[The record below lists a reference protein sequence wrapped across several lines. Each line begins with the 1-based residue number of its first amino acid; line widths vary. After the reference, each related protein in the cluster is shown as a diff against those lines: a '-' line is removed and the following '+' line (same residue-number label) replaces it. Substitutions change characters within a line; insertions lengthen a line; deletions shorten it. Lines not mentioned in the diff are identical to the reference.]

1 MRRLPVLLCALFL
14 LATATA
20 TPAAADP
27 PPEPVPGERP
37 PLGITWATGDPYCLY
52 NSGEDVVKA
61 AADQLV
67 GSGLRD
73 AGYEYVM
80 LGDCWQA
87 AQRDADGKLTART
100 TFSASIPALV
110 DYVHARGLKIG
121 FSSGTG
127 AKTCSGQAAGSL
139 DHEDLDAQ
147 TFAGWG
153 ADYLRYDT
161 CYSVNGDAPARVKKM
176 ADALKRTGRP
186 ITLEVDDYDR
196 NQSPWLWARGA
207 GAQVW
212 RTYKNATFDFGY
224 SAGSLDKQYGL
235 EGYAGPG
242 GWNMPGSFTFSY
254 LDTAERQA
262 KLGLWAVLN
271 APLVADMA
279 LTADTT
285 LPADVMANPDIIA
298 VDQDWAGVAGH
309 KVRDTG
315 WTEVWTKPM
324 SDGSA
329 VLVLFNRGELAAP
342 ITTSVADAGLPAASG
357 YRVRDLWTGEETE
370 STGALGGTV
379 GRHAATV
386 LRVWPANTTAA
397 PRTSLTVELPDSVPP
412 DRPVTA
418 TVRFANAGSTPV
430 TGAHLQLTAPAQWQ
444 FDSPAEADA
453 ATVAPGA
460 TWETAVTLHPVSTAT
475 EPFRMPATVTYTT
488 AQGTRTTSARAEA
501 PLLLAP
507 NPPYTNGL
515 LNTQPWMSS
524 ENGLGPVERDSTDN
538 GHPLTVNGKTDA
550 HGGLGAHAPSVV
562 RYYLGGKCRQFTATV
577 GVDDRGPGG
586 TLGFRVLG
594 DGVELEATGD
604 MRHGDPAQ
612 HLAVPVTGVQV
623 LALAVDDAS
632 DGSAG
637 DWGDWLSPYL
647 TC

>member
-1 MRRLPVLLCALFL
+1 MRRLFVLLCALFL
-14 LATATA
+14 TATA
-20 TPAAADP
+20 IPAWADT

-37 PLGITWATGDPYCLY
+37 PLGITWATGHPYCVY
-52 NSGEDVVKA
+52 QYSENAVKA

-67 GSGLRD
+67 TSGLRD

-87 AQRDADGKLTART
+87 AQRDADGKLTAR
-100 TFSASIPALV
+100 ASFPSGIPALV
-110 DYVHARGLKIG
+110 DYVHSRGLKIG
-121 FSSGTG
+121 FYSGTG
-127 AKTCSGQAAGSL
+127 ATTCSGQAAGSL

-147 TFAGWG
+147 TFAAWG

-161 CYSVNGDAPARVKKM
+161 CHSVNGDAPARVKKM
-176 ADALKRTGRP
+176 ADAIKRTGRP

-196 NQSPWLWARGA
+196 DQKQWLWARAA

-212 RTYKNATFDFGY
+212 RTYKNSTFNFGY

-235 EGYAGPG
+235 DGLQGPG
-242 GWNMPGSFTFSY
+242 GWNMPGPFTFSY

-279 LTADTT
+279 LAADTT
-285 LPADVMANPDIIA
+285 LPAAEMNNPDIIA
-298 VDQDWAGVAGH
+298 VQQDWAGVGGH

-342 ITTSVADAGLPAASG
+342 ITTSVADAGLPASSG
-357 YRVRDLWTGEETE
+357 YRVRDLWTGDETVT
-370 STGALGGTV
+370 TGALGGTV

-386 LRVWPANTTAA
+386 LRVWPANVTAA

-412 DRPVTA
+412 SQPVTT
-418 TVRFANAGSTPV
+418 TVKFTNAGTTPI
-430 TGAHLQLTAPAQWQ
+430 TGAHLNLTAPAQWQ
-444 FDSPAEADA
+444 FDGPAEATTE
-453 ATVAPGA
+453 TVEPGD

-475 EPFRMPATVTYTT
+475 EPFKMPATVTYTT
-488 AQGTRTTSARAEA
+488 AQGPRTATASAES
-501 PLLLAP
+501 PLMLAP
-507 NPPYTNGL
+507 NPPYTSGS
-515 LNTQPWMSS
+515 LNTLRWIST

-538 GHPLTVNGKTDA
+538 GHPFTINGKVDTR
-550 HGGLGAHAPSVV
+550 GGFGAHAPSVV
-562 RYYLGGKCRQFTATV
+562 RYYLGGKCKQFTATV
-577 GVDDRGPGG
+577 GIDDRGPNG
-586 TLGFRVLG
+586 TVGFRVLG
-594 DGVELEATGD
+594 DGVELEATGN
-604 MRHGDPAQ
+604 MRHGDATQ
-612 HLAVPVTGVQV
+612 HLVVPLTGVQV

-637 DWGDWLSPYL
+637 DWGDWLSPYIS
-647 TC
+647 C

>member
-1 MRRLPVLLCALFL
+1 MRRLLVLLCALFL
-14 LATATA
+14 TATA
-20 TPAAADP
+20 VPAWADP
-27 PPEPVPGERP
+27 APDPVPGERP

-52 NSGEDVVKA
+52 QLGENAVKA

-67 GSGLRD
+67 SSGLRD

-87 AQRDADGKLTART
+87 AQRDADGKLAPRPS
-100 TFSASIPALV
+100 FSSDIPALV
-110 DYVHARGLKIG
+110 AYIHERGLKIG
-121 FSSGTG
+121 FYSGTG
-127 AKTCSGQAAGSL
+127 AKTCSAYPAAGSL
-139 DHEDLDAQ
+139 DHEDLDAR
-147 TFAGWG
+147 TFAAWG

-196 NQSPWLWARGA
+196 NQSPWLWARA
-207 GAQVW
+207 SGAQVW
-212 RTYKNATFDFGY
+212 RTYKNATFNFGY
-224 SAGSLDKQYGL
+224 STGSLDKQYGL
-235 EGYAGPG
+235 DGYNGPG

-271 APLVADMA
+271 ASLVADMA
-279 LTADTT
+279 LAADVT
-285 LPADVMANPDIIA
+285 LPAAEMGNPDIIA
-298 VDQDWAGVAGH
+298 VDRDWAGVGGH

-342 ITTSVADAGLPAASG
+342 ITTSVADAGLPAAAG
-357 YRVRDLWTGEETE
+357 YRVRDLWTGDETE
-370 STGALGGTV
+370 TTGALGGTV

-386 LRVWPANTTAA
+386 LRVWPTAPAAA
-397 PRTSLTVELPDSVPP
+397 PRTSLTVDLPDSVPP
-412 DRPVTA
+412 SQPVTA
-418 TVRFANAGSTPV
+418 TVKFTNAGSTPI
-430 TGAHLQLTAPAQWQ
+430 TGAQLRVTAPADWQ
-444 FDSPAEADA
+444 LDGTGEA
-453 ATVAPGA
+453 ATATVEPGA

-475 EPFRMPATVTYTT
+475 QPFKMPATVTYTT
-488 AQGTRTTSARAEA
+488 AQGARTATASAEA
-501 PLLLAP
+501 PLMLAP

-515 LNTQPWMSS
+515 LNTQPWISS
-524 ENGLGPVERDSTDN
+524 ENGLGPVERDSVDN
-538 GHPLTVNGKTDA
+538 GHPLMVNGKTDA
-550 HGGLGAHAPSVV
+550 HGGLGTHAPSVV
-562 RYYLGGKCRQFTATV
+562 RYYLGGKCKQFTATV
-577 GVDDRGPGG
+577 GVDDRGPNG
-586 TLGFRVLG
+586 TLGFRVIG

-604 MRHGDPAQ
+604 LRHGDAAQ
-612 HLAVPVTGVQV
+612 HLVVPVTGVQV

-647 TC
+647 SC

>member
-1 MRRLPVLLCALFL
+1 MRRFSVLLCALFL
-14 LATATA
+14 TATA
-20 TPAAADP
+20 VPAAADT
-27 PPEPVPGERP
+27 PPEPVPGDRP
-37 PLGITWATGDPYCLY
+37 PLGITWATGDPYCVY
-52 NSGEDVVKA
+52 QFSEDVVKA

-67 GSGLRD
+67 TSGLRD

-87 AQRDADGKLTART
+87 AQRDAEGKLTART
-100 TFSASIPALV
+100 SFPSGIPALV
-110 DYVHARGLKIG
+110 DYVHSRGLKIG
-121 FSSGTG
+121 FTSGTG

-139 DHEDLDAQ
+139 DHESLDAQ

-176 ADALKRTGRP
+176 ADAIKLTGRP

-196 NQSPWLWARGA
+196 DQSPWRWARAA

-212 RTYKNATFDFGY
+212 RTYKNATFNFGY
-224 SAGSLDKQYGL
+224 STGSLDKQYGL
-235 EGYAGPG
+235 DGYPGPG
-242 GWNMPGSFTFSY
+242 GWNNPGSFTFSY
-254 LDTAERQA
+254 LDPAERQA

-271 APLVADMA
+271 APLVTDMA
-279 LTADTT
+279 LAADVT
-285 LPADVMANPDIIA
+285 LPAAELGNPDIIA
-298 VDQDWAGVAGH
+298 VDQDWAGVGGH

-357 YRVRDLWTGEETE
+357 YRVRDLWTGDETE
-370 STGALGGTV
+370 TTGALGGTV

-386 LRVWPANTTAA
+386 LRVWPATVTAA

-412 DRPVTA
+412 SQPVTA
-418 TVRFANAGSTPV
+418 TVRFTNAGSTPV

-444 FDSPAEADA
+444 FDSPAESDT

-460 TWETAVTLHPVSTAT
+460 TWETAVTLHPSATAT
-475 EPFRMPATVTYTT
+475 QAFKMPVTVSYST
-488 AQGTRTTSARAEA
+488 AQGTRTATASAEA
-501 PLLLAP
+501 PLMLAP
-507 NPPYTNGL
+507 NPPSTNGL
-515 LNTQPWMSS
+515 LNTQPWISS

-538 GHPLTVNGKTDA
+538 GHPLTINGKTDA

-562 RYYLGGKCRQFTATV
+562 RYYLGGKCKQFTATV

-604 MRHGDPAQ
+604 LRHGDAAQ
-612 HLAVPVTGVQV
+612 HLVVPVTGVQV
-623 LALAVDDAS
+623 LALAVDDAG

-647 TC
+647 SC

>member
-1 MRRLPVLLCALFL
+1 MRRFSVLLCALFL
-14 LATATA
+14 TATA
-20 TPAAADP
+20 VPASADT
-27 PPEPVPGERP
+27 PPEPVPGDRP
-37 PLGITWATGDPYCLY
+37 PLGITWATGDPYCVY
-52 NSGEDVVKA
+52 QFSEDVVKA

-67 GSGLRD
+67 TSGLRD

-87 AQRDADGKLTART
+87 AQRDADGKLTAR
-100 TFSASIPALV
+100 ASFPSGIPALV
-110 DYVHARGLKIG
+110 EYVHSRGLKIG
-121 FSSGTG
+121 FTSGTG

-139 DHEDLDAQ
+139 DHENLDAQ

-176 ADALKRTGRP
+176 ADAIKLTGRP

-196 NQSPWLWARGA
+196 NQSPWLWARSA

-212 RTYKNATFDFGY
+212 RTYKNATFNFGY
-224 SAGSLDKQYGL
+224 STGSLDKQYGL
-235 EGYAGPG
+235 DGYPGPG
-242 GWNMPGSFTFSY
+242 GWNNPGSFTFSY

-271 APLVADMA
+271 APLVTDMA
-279 LTADTT
+279 LAADVT
-285 LPADVMANPDIIA
+285 LPAAELSNPDIIA
-298 VDQDWAGVAGH
+298 VDQDWAGVGGH

-357 YRVRDLWTGEETE
+357 YRVRDLWTGDETE
-370 STGALGGTV
+370 TTGALGGTV

-386 LRVWPANTTAA
+386 LRVWPATATAA

-412 DRPVTA
+412 SQPATA
-418 TVRFANAGSTPV
+418 TARFTNAGSTPV
-430 TGAHLQLTAPAQWQ
+430 TGAHLQAGAPEQWQ
-444 FDSPAEADA
+444 FDGAAEATTG
-453 ATVAPGA
+453 TVEPGA
-460 TWETAVTLHPVSTAT
+460 TWETTLTLHPDSSATQPFKMPVTVS
-475 EPFRMPATVTYTT
+475 YTT
-488 AQGTRTTSARAEA
+488 AQGTRTATASAEA
-501 PLLLAP
+501 PLMLAP
-507 NPPYTNGL
+507 NPPSTNGL
-515 LNTQPWMSS
+515 LNTQPWISS

-538 GHPLTVNGKTDA
+538 GHPLTINGKTDT

-562 RYYLGGKCRQFTATV
+562 RYYLGGKCKQFTATV
-577 GVDDRGPGG
+577 GVDDRGPNG

-604 MRHGDPAQ
+604 LRHGDAAQ

-623 LALAVDDAS
+623 LALAVDDAG

-647 TC
+647 SC

>member
-1 MRRLPVLLCALFL
+1 MRRLAVLLCAVFL
-14 LATATA
+14 TATA
-20 TPAAADP
+20 VPAAADTP
-27 PPEPVPGERP
+27 ADPVPGERP
-37 PLGITWATGDPYCLY
+37 PLGITWGAGSSYCLY
-52 NSGEDVVKA
+52 QFGEDRVKA

-73 AGYEYVM
+73 AGYTYVM
-80 LGDCWQA
+80 LPNCWQA
-87 AQRDADGKLTART
+87 AQRDADGKLTAGPGYP
-100 TFSASIPALV
+100 SGIPALV
-110 DYVHARGLKIG
+110 DYVHSRGLKIG
-121 FSSGTG
+121 FTSGTG
-127 AKTCSGQAAGSL
+127 ERTCGLQAPGSL
-139 DHEDLDAQ
+139 DHEDLDAR
-147 TFAGWG
+147 TLAGWG

-161 CYSVNGDAPARVKKM
+161 CSSVTADVPGRVRKM
-176 ADALKRTGRP
+176 ADAIARTGRP
-186 ITLEVDDYDR
+186 ITLEIDDTDR
-196 NQSPWLWARGA
+196 NLSPWLWARAA

-212 RTYKNATFDFGY
+212 RTYQNPTFDFGY

-235 EGYAGPG
+235 GGYHGPG
-242 GWNMPGSFTFSY
+242 GWNMPGAFTFSY
-254 LDTAERQA
+254 LDTGERQA

-271 APLVADMA
+271 APLITDMA
-279 LTADTT
+279 LAADTT
-285 LPADVMANPDIIA
+285 LPAAELNNPDIIA

-329 VLVLFNRGELAAP
+329 VLVLFNRGDLAAP
-342 ITTSVADAGLPAASG
+342 ITTSVADAGLPAAAG
-357 YRVRDLWTGEETE
+357 YRVRDLWTGDETE
-370 STGALGGTV
+370 TTGALGGTV

-386 LRVWPANTTAA
+386 LRVWPSSGAAA

-412 DRPVTA
+412 AQPVTA
-418 TVRFANAGSTPV
+418 AVRFTNTGSTPV
-430 TGAHLQLTAPAQWQ
+430 TGAHLQLTAPAEWA
-444 FDSPAEADA
+444 FDSPPEASSG
-453 ATVAPGA
+453 TVEPGA

-475 EPFRMPATVTYTT
+475 QPFKMPVSVTYTT
-488 AQGTRTTSARAEA
+488 ASGSRASVASAEA

-507 NPPYTNGL
+507 NQPYTNGL

-538 GHPLTVNGKTDA
+538 GHPLTINGKTDS

-562 RYYLGGKCRQFTATV
+562 RYYLGGKCKTFTATV

-604 MRHGDPAQ
+604 MRHGDAAQ
-612 HLAVPVTGVQV
+612 YLAVPVKGVQV

-632 DGSAG
+632 DGSVG

-647 TC
+647 AC

>member
-1 MRRLPVLLCALFL
+1 MRRLTVLLCALFL
-14 LATATA
+14 LATAV
-20 TPAAADP
+20 PAAADP
-27 PPEPVPGERP
+27 APDPVPGERP
-37 PLGITWATGDPYCLY
+37 PLGITWATGSPYCVY
-52 NSGEDVVKA
+52 QYSEDVVKA

-67 GSGLRD
+67 ATGLRD

-87 AQRDADGKLTART
+87 AQRDAEGKLTAR
-100 TFSASIPALV
+100 ASFPSGVPALV
-110 DYVHARGLKIG
+110 DYVHSRGLKIG
-121 FSSGTG
+121 FYSGTG

-139 DHEDLDAQ
+139 DHEDLDAR
-147 TFAGWG
+147 TFAAWG

-176 ADALKRTGRP
+176 ADALKSTGRP

-196 NQSPWLWARGA
+196 GQSPWLWARAA

-212 RTYKNATFDFGY
+212 RTYTNSTFDFGY
-224 SAGSLDKQYGL
+224 SVGSLDRQYGL
-235 EGYAGPG
+235 AGYTGPG

-271 APLVADMA
+271 APLVTDMA
-279 LTADTT
+279 LAADTT
-285 LPADVMANPDIIA
+285 LPAAELNNPDIIA
-298 VDQDWAGVAGH
+298 VDRDWAGVGGH

-329 VLVLFNRGELAAP
+329 VLVLSNRGEPAAP
-342 ITTSVADAGLPAASG
+342 IATSVADAGLPAAAG
-357 YRVRDLWTGEETE
+357 YRVRDLWTGDETE
-370 STGALGGTV
+370 TTGALSGTV

-386 LRVWPANTTAA
+386 LRVWPVSAAAA
-397 PRTSLTVELPDSVPP
+397 PRTSLTVALPDSVPP
-412 DRPVTA
+412 SQPVTA
-418 TVRFANAGSTPV
+418 TVKFTNTGSTPV
-430 TGAHLQLTAPAQWQ
+430 TGAHLQLTAPAEWR
-444 FDSPAEADA
+444 FDGAAEATTPA
-453 ATVAPGA
+453 VEPGA
-460 TWETAVTLHPVSTAT
+460 TWETPVTLHPVSTAT
-475 EPFRMPATVTYTT
+475 QPFKMPAAVAYTT
-488 AQGTRTTSARAEA
+488 AQGARTATASAEA

-515 LNTQPWMSS
+515 LSTQPWIST

-538 GHPLTVNGKTDA
+538 GHPLTINGKTDP

-562 RYYLGGKCRQFTATV
+562 RYYLGGKCKQFTATV
-577 GVDDRGPGG
+577 GVDDRGPDG

-594 DGVELEATGD
+594 DGVELEATGN
-604 MRHGDPAQ
+604 MRHGDAAQ

-637 DWGDWLSPYL
+637 DWGDWVTPYL
-647 TC
+647 SC